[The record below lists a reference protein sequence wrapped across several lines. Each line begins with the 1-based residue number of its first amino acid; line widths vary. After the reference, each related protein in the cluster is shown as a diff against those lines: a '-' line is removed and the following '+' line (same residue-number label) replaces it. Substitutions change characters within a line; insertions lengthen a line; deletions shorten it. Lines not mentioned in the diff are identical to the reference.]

1 MAEMAGDLN
10 EKETK
15 KKKEEEEE
23 EEEEELK
30 VEGGEDDAMFSGGIS
45 KQCFQLS

>member
-15 KKKEEEEE
+15 KKKEEEEVE
-23 EEEEELK
+23 EEEQK
-30 VEGGEDDAMFSGGIS
+30 VEGEGDDVMFSGGIGNEWIRVS
-45 KQCFQLS
+45 